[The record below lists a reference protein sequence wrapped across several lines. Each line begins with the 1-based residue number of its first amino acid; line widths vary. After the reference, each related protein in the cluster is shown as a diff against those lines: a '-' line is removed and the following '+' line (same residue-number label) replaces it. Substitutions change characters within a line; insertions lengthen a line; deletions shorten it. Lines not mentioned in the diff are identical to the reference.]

1 MTCIVEPDADRVATL
16 VAAAGNEPQ
25 VMSSLQELRAAIEH
39 SDDETVILGP
49 GVDQR
54 AALELVAELRVAM
67 PFVGF
72 VLVRERVDTS
82 VLSEALRSGVRE
94 VVALRDLAEISAA
107 VRRSQEVTQLLHH
120 SAGDVA
126 PAGPQGKVITVFSPK
141 GGTGKTTFAVNLA
154 VDLARSGAGS
164 VVLLDLDLAFGD
176 VAISLQLDPK
186 RSVADAV
193 KLNQDWDDAGVRA
206 LLTSHPSGLQV
217 LAAPDDPS
225 LAETVGDDTVRGL
238 LTALAGQFDYVIVD
252 SPPALS
258 DVVLAAFDRSDHVA
272 LLTSLDIPAL
282 KNTKITLR
290 TVEALQYPRDRFGL
304 VLNRADSKVG
314 LDAADVQKV
323 LQTPVVGWIP
333 SSRDVPTLTNRGAA
347 ITAELPDHAV
357 SRAIKETAAALLG
370 GRTAPVTAQP
380 RKGIFRKR
388 RKVA

>member
-1 MTCIVEPDADRVATL
+1 MTCIVEPDADRVAAL
-16 VAAAGNEPQ
+16 VAAAGNDPQ
-25 VMSSLQELRAAIEH
+25 VLSSLAELRTAIEQ
-39 SDDETVILGP
+39 SNDETVVLGP
-49 GVDQR
+49 GVDQQ
-54 AALELVAELRVAM
+54 AALEFVAELRVAT
-67 PFVGF
+67 PLVGF

-82 VLSEALRSGVRE
+82 ILSEALRSGVRE

-107 VRRSQEVTQLLHH
+107 IRRSQDITQLLHH

-126 PAGPQGKVITVFSPK
+126 PTGPQGKVITVFSPK

-217 LAAPDDPS
+217 LTAPDDPS
-225 LAETVGDDTVRGL
+225 LAETVGEETVRGL
-238 LTALAGQFDYVIVD
+238 LAALTRQFDYVIVD

-370 GRTAPVTAQP
+370 GRVAPVTAQP

>member
-1 MTCIVEPDADRVATL
+1 MTCIVEPDADRVAAL
-16 VAAAGNEPQ
+16 VAAAGNDPQ
-25 VMSSLQELRAAIEH
+25 VLSSLAELRTAIEH
-39 SDDETVILGP
+39 SNDETVVLGP
-49 GVDQR
+49 GVDQQ
-54 AALELVAELRVAM
+54 AALEFVAELRVAT
-67 PFVGF
+67 PLVGF

-82 VLSEALRSGVRE
+82 ILSEALRSGVRE

-107 VRRSQEVTQLLHH
+107 IRRSQDITQLLHH

-126 PAGPQGKVITVFSPK
+126 PTGPQGKVITVFSPK

-154 VDLARSGAGS
+154 VELTQSGAGS

-217 LAAPDDPS
+217 LTAPDDPS
-225 LAETVGDDTVRGL
+225 LAETVGEETVRGL
-238 LTALAGQFDYVIVD
+238 LAALTRQFDYVIVD

-370 GRTAPVTAQP
+370 GRVAPVTAQP

>member
-1 MTCIVEPDADRVATL
+1 MTCIVEPDADRVAAL
-16 VAAAGNEPQ
+16 VAAAGNDPQ
-25 VMSSLQELRAAIEH
+25 VLSSLAELRTAIEH
-39 SDDETVILGP
+39 SNDETVVLGP
-49 GVDQR
+49 GVDQQ
-54 AALELVAELRVAM
+54 AALELVAELRVAS
-67 PFVGF
+67 PLVGF

-82 VLSEALRSGVRE
+82 ILSEALRSGVRE

-107 VRRSQEVTQLLHH
+107 IRRSQDITQLLHH

-126 PAGPQGKVITVFSPK
+126 PTGPQGKVITVFSPK

-225 LAETVGDDTVRGL
+225 LAETVGEETVRGL
-238 LTALAGQFDYVIVD
+238 LAALTRQFDYVIVD

-370 GRTAPVTAQP
+370 GRVAPVTAQP

>member
-1 MTCIVEPDADRVATL
+1 MTCIVEPDADRVAAL
-16 VAAAGNEPQ
+16 VAAAGNDPQ
-25 VMSSLQELRAAIEH
+25 VLSSLAELRTAIEN
-39 SDDETVILGP
+39 SNDETVVLGP
-49 GVDQR
+49 GVDQQ
-54 AALELVAELRVAM
+54 AALELVAELRVAT
-67 PFVGF
+67 PLVGF

-82 VLSEALRSGVRE
+82 ILSEALRSGVRE

-107 VRRSQEVTQLLHH
+107 VRRSQDITQLLHH

-126 PAGPQGKVITVFSPK
+126 PTGPRGKVITVFSPK

-154 VDLARSGAGS
+154 VDLVRSGAGS

-217 LAAPDDPS
+217 LTAPDDPS
-225 LAETVGDDTVRGL
+225 LAETVGDETVRGL
-238 LTALAGQFDYVIVD
+238 LAALSRQFDYVIVD

-258 DVVLAAFDRSDHVA
+258 DVVLAAFDHSDHVA

-357 SRAIKETAAALLG
+357 SRAIKETAAALIG
-370 GRTAPVTAQP
+370 GRVAPVAAQP
-380 RKGIFRKR
+380 RKRIFRKR

>member
-1 MTCIVEPDADRVATL
+1 MTCIVEPDTDRVATL
-16 VAAAGNEPQ
+16 VAAAGNDPQ
-25 VMSSLQELRAAIEH
+25 VLRSLTELRTAIEH
-39 SDDETVILGP
+39 SNDETVVLGP
-49 GVDQR
+49 GVDQQ
-54 AALELVAELRVAM
+54 AALEFVAELRVAT
-67 PFVGF
+67 PLVGF

-82 VLSEALRSGVRE
+82 ILSEALRSGVRE

-107 VRRSQEVTQLLHH
+107 IRRSQDITQLLHH

-126 PAGPQGKVITVFSPK
+126 PTGPQGKVITVFSPK

-225 LAETVGDDTVRGL
+225 LAETVGEETVRGL
-238 LTALAGQFDYVIVD
+238 LAALTRQFDYVIVD

-370 GRTAPVTAQP
+370 GRVAPVTAQP

>member
-1 MTCIVEPDADRVATL
+1 MTCIVEPDADRVAAL
-16 VAAAGNEPQ
+16 VAAAGNDPQ
-25 VMSSLQELRAAIEH
+25 VLSSLAELRTAIEH
-39 SDDETVILGP
+39 SNDETVVLGP
-49 GVDQR
+49 GVDQQ
-54 AALELVAELRVAM
+54 AALEFVAELRVAT
-67 PFVGF
+67 PLVGF

-82 VLSEALRSGVRE
+82 ILSEALRSGVRE

-107 VRRSQEVTQLLHH
+107 IRRSQDITQLLHH

-126 PAGPQGKVITVFSPK
+126 PTGPQGKVITVFSPK

-217 LAAPDDPS
+217 LTAPDDPS
-225 LAETVGDDTVRGL
+225 LAETVGEETVRGL
-238 LTALAGQFDYVIVD
+238 LAALTRQFDYVIVD

-370 GRTAPVTAQP
+370 GRVAPVTAQP